1 MRHSALLTTA
11 TALTAH
17 SWGQV
22 VGAHSDIRVAV
33 VGLNGR
39 GKNHLSSLGKIKGVR
54 IVAVCDAD
62 TAVLER
68 TATNLAKEGVTVK
81 KFTDVRQLLASPDLD
96 AITIATPN
104 HWHSLM
110 GIWALQAGKDIY
122 IEKPV
127 SHNVWEGRQLVAAAQ
142 SAVRALIAKGQYP
155 APLWG

>member
-1 MRHSALLTTA
+1 MPLFINHLTRRAFLRNTAIAGTTTA
-11 TALTAH
+11 FSAR
-17 SWGQV
+17 SWSQV
-22 VGAHSDIRVAV
+22 AGANADIRVAV

-39 GKNHLSSLGKIKGVR
+39 GKNHLSSLSKIKGVR

-68 TATNLAKEGVTVK
+68 TAANLAKEGITVK

-127 SHNVWEGRQLVAAAQ
+127 SHNVW
-142 SAVRALIAKGQYP
+142 
-155 APLWG
+155 